1 MLETVFLKV
10 FNMSFTAGFVI
21 LIVLAARVL
30 IKKLPKIYS
39 YLLWSVVLIRLLIP
53 VSVQSMFSLLPVNPM
68 PVTKELLFSEEP
80 QIHTGLDPMDRIVNS
95 ILISPDPRTNSVN
108 PVQVWI
114 AVGSVIWML
123 GIIAFGIYIII
134 SLFQLRRR
142 LIGAVR
148 LRDNIYLVDHIQT
161 PFVFHVLRPK
171 IYLPSGLEEQEQEY
185 ILLHEQ
191 THIRRK
197 DPLMKALAFTA
208 LCIHWFHPLVW
219 IAFFLAERDMEM
231 SCDESVIKRKG
242 IEIRADY
249 SASLLRLAAGKRL
262 SIHSPLGFGEGDT
275 KRRIKNIMSYK
286 KPVMMTASI
295 AIIAVVVLCISCGL
309 DRKDSTAE
317 LQKTPVEERNKNQ
330 PKEEQGEITP
340 IPAGTDKIEM
350 LPFEGYQMEDGATVP
365 VTFSIGVSGVR
376 QGEEA
381 WNLLQQGSRQIPEP
395 EEGME
400 YIIFEIRISY
410 DAGET
415 NQLILTENHAS
426 LPEANLYFSL
436 TDGIKNAEQITE
448 LLEDPIYEHSV
459 PLGETIEGNVAFLHT
474 TGSKDPLVFAGFG
487 TIVEF
492 RFQEE

>member
-1 MLETVFLKV
+1 
-10 FNMSFTAGFVI
+10 MSFTAGFVI

-30 IKKLPKIYS
+30 LKKLPKIYS
-39 YLLWSVVLIRLLIP
+39 YLLWSVVLIWLLIP
-53 VSVQSMFSLLPVNPM
+53 VSMQSMFSLLPVNSM
-68 PVTKELLFSEEP
+68 PITKDLLFSQEP
-80 QIHTGLDPMDRIVNS
+80 QIHTGLEPMDRIVNS
-95 ILISPDPRTNSVN
+95 ILISPVSQTNSVN
-108 PVQVWI
+108 PIQIWI
-114 AVGSVIWML
+114 TVGTVIWLL
-123 GIIAFGIYIII
+123 GIIVFGIYTII
-134 SLFQLRRR
+134 SLFWLRRR

-148 LRDNIYLVDHIQT
+148 LRDNIYLADHIET
-161 PFVFHVLRPK
+161 PFVFHVLLPK

-197 DPLMKALAFTA
+197 DPLVKALAFTA

-231 SCDESVIKRKG
+231 SCDESVVKHKG
-242 IEIRADY
+242 TQIRADY
-249 SASLLRLAAGKRL
+249 SASLLRLATEKRI
-262 SIHSPLGFGEGDT
+262 SIHFPLGFGEGDT
-275 KRRIKNIMSYK
+275 KRRIKNIMGYK
-286 KPVMMTASI
+286 KPVMITTSI